1 VRESF
6 MTRFKNILLVL
17 HGKNNEEETVKRA
30 FALAKNNKA
39 KLTIVDVLEELPQTM
54 KDYLKI
60 VSAQELEKIVAEERV
75 SEIQTLIKSI
85 ETKKRLK
92 PIVRTLVG
100 KPHIEIIKYVLRNK
114 HDLVMKTPEGKGGT
128 KEALFGS
135 IDINLMRKCPC
146 PVWMIKPTKS
156 TKYSRILAA
165 VDPASYDEVSDK
177 LNYYIMELA
186 ASISQLEK
194 SELHIVHAWSLYA
207 EKTLRG
213 ARFHKTE
220 NEIIKLLLDAKNFH
234 KEHLDK
240 LLNKF
245 PLDKLKHKIHL
256 IKGDPAVLIPEV
268 AKKEKIDLIVMGTV
282 CRTGLPGFIIGNTAE
297 SILDQVDCSV
307 LTVKPYG
314 FISPI
319 KL

>member
-1 VRESF
+1 

-92 PIVRTLVG
+92 PIVKTLVG
-100 KPHIEIIKYVLRNK
+100 KPHIEIIKEVLRNK
-114 HDLVMKTPEGKGGT
+114 HELVMKTPEGKGGT

-146 PVWMIKPTKS
+146 PVWMIKPSESK
-156 TKYSRILAA
+156 KYSRILAA

-177 LNYYIMELA
+177 LNNLIMELA

-194 SELHIVHAWSLYA
+194 SELHVVHCWQLYA
-207 EKTLRG
+207 EKSLQG
-213 ARFHKTE
+213 PRFHKAE
-220 NEIIKLLLDAKNFH
+220 NEMAKLLLDARNFH
-234 KEHLDK
+234 KERLDE

-297 SILDQVDCSV
+297 SILYQVDCSV

-314 FISPI
+314 FISPV

>member
-1 VRESF
+1 

-17 HGKNNEEETVKRA
+17 HGKNNEEEAVKRA

-39 KLTIVDVLEELPQTM
+39 KLTIVDVLEELPQTI

-60 VSAQELEKIVAEERV
+60 VSVQELEKIVVEERV
-75 SEIQTLIKSI
+75 SEVQTLIKSI
-85 ETKKRLK
+85 ETEKRLK
-92 PIVRTLVG
+92 PIVKTLVG
-100 KPHIEIIKYVLRNK
+100 KPHIEIIKEVLRNK

-146 PVWMIKPTKS
+146 PVWMIKPKES

-165 VDPASYDEVSDK
+165 VDPDPYDDVRNK
-177 LNYYIMELA
+177 LNHYIMELA
-186 ASISQLEK
+186 VSISQLEK
-194 SELHIVHAWSLYA
+194 SELHIVHAWNLYGERA
-207 EKTLRG
+207 LRG
-213 ARFHKTE
+213 PRFHKAE
-220 NEIIKLLLDAKNFH
+220 NEIARLLLDAMNFH
-234 KEHLDK
+234 KDNLDK

-256 IKGDPAVLIPEV
+256 LKGDPAVLIPEV
-268 AKKEKIDLIVMGTV
+268 AKREKIDLIVMGTV

-297 SILDQVDCSV
+297 SILFKVNCSV
-307 LTVKPYG
+307 LSIKPYG
-314 FISPI
+314 FITPI

>member
-1 VRESF
+1 

-17 HGKNNEEETVKRA
+17 HGKNNEEAVKRA
-30 FALAKNNKA
+30 FTLAKNNKA
-39 KLTIVDVLEELPQTM
+39 KLTIVDVLEELPRTM

-60 VSAQELEKIVAEERV
+60 VSVQELKKIVAEERV

-92 PIVRTLVG
+92 PTVKTLVG
-100 KPHIEIIKYVLRNK
+100 KPHIEIIKEVLRNK

-128 KEALFGS
+128 KETLFGS

-146 PVWMIKPTKS
+146 AVWIIKPTKS

-165 VDPASYDEVSDK
+165 VDPDPYDEVSDK
-177 LNYYIMELA
+177 LNYFIMELA

-213 ARFHKTE
+213 PRFKKTE
-220 NEIIKLLLDAKNFH
+220 KEMNKLLRDAKNSH
-234 KEHLDK
+234 KKWLDE
-240 LLNKF
+240 LLNNF
-245 PLDKLKHKIHL
+245 QLGNTKHKLHL

-268 AKKEKIDLIVMGTV
+268 AKREKIDLIVMGTV

-297 SILDQVDCSV
+297 SILYQVDCSV

>member
-1 VRESF
+1 

-17 HGKNNEEETVKRA
+17 HGKNNEKEAVNRA

-54 KDYLKI
+54 KDYIKI
-60 VSAQELEKIVAEERV
+60 VSVQELENIVAEERV

-85 ETKKRLK
+85 EAKKRLK
-92 PIVRTLVG
+92 PIIKTLVG
-100 KPHIEIIKYVLRNK
+100 KPHIEIIKEVLRNK

-165 VDPASYDEVSDK
+165 VDPDPYDKVGDK
-177 LNYYIMELA
+177 LNQNIMELA
-186 ASISQLEK
+186 VSISQFEK
-194 SELHIVHAWSLYA
+194 SDLHIIHLWSLYA
-207 EKTLRG
+207 EKTLSG
-213 ARFHKTE
+213 PRFRKSK
-220 NEIIKLLLDAKNFH
+220 NEMAKLLLDAKNLH
-234 KEHLDK
+234 KLNLDK

-256 IKGDPAVLIPEV
+256 TKGDPAVLIPEI

-297 SILDQVDCSV
+297 SILYKVDCSV
-307 LTVKPYG
+307 LSIKPYG
-314 FISPI
+314 FITPI

>member
-1 VRESF
+1 

-17 HGKNNEEETVKRA
+17 HGKNNEEAIKRA

-54 KDYLKI
+54 KYYLKI

-75 SEIQTLIKSI
+75 TEIQTLIKSI

-92 PIVRTLVG
+92 PIVKTLIG
-100 KPHIEIIKYVLRNK
+100 KPHVEIIKEVLRNK
-114 HDLVMKTPEGKGGT
+114 HELVMKTPEGKGGT

-146 PVWMIKPTKS
+146 PVWMVKPSKS
-156 TKYSRILAA
+156 KKYSRILAA
-165 VDPASYDEVSDK
+165 VDLASYDEVSDK
-177 LNYYIMELA
+177 LNYFIMELA

-194 SELHIVHAWSLYA
+194 SELHVVHCWQLYA
-207 EKTLRG
+207 EKYLRSPH
-213 ARFHKTE
+213 FHKTE
-220 NEIIKLLLDAKNFH
+220 NAMAKLLLDARNFH
-234 KEHLDK
+234 KERLDE

-297 SILDQVDCSV
+297 SILYQVDCSI

>member
-1 VRESF
+1 

-60 VSAQELEKIVAEERV
+60 VSVQELEKIVAEERV

-85 ETKKRLK
+85 ETRKRLK
-92 PIVRTLVG
+92 PIIKTLVG
-100 KPHIEIIKYVLRNK
+100 KPQIEIIKEVLRNK
-114 HDLVMKTPEGKGGT
+114 HDLVMKTPEGRGGI

-135 IDINLMRKCPC
+135 IDIEIMRKCPC

-165 VDPASYDEVSDK
+165 VDPDPYDEVRNK
-177 LNYYIMELA
+177 LNQYIMELA
-186 ASISQLEK
+186 VSISQLEK
-194 SELHIVHAWSLYA
+194 SELQIVHAWKLFA
-207 EKTLRG
+207 EKSLRG
-213 ARFHKTE
+213 PRFHKDK
-220 NEIIKLLLDAKNFH
+220 NEIARLLLDARNVH
-234 KEHLDK
+234 KDHLDE

-245 PLDKLKHKIHL
+245 PLDKLNHKIHL
-256 IKGDPAVLIPEV
+256 LKGDPAVLIPAV
-268 AKKEKIDLIVMGTV
+268 AKREKVDLIVMGTV

-297 SILDQVDCSV
+297 SILFKVDCSV
-307 LTVKPYG
+307 LSIKPYG